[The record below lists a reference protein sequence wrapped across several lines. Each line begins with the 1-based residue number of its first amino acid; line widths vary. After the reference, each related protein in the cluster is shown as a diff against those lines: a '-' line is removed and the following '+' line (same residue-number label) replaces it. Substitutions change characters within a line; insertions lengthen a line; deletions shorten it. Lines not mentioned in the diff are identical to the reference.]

1 MQVVNNNKD
10 CIIEEIVA
18 MISFKT
24 NYKQKS
30 IELFLNLIA
39 FILLDAYF
47 VEIYYL
53 VELCKNHGKEKSA
66 IKKINS
72 QFHHKLK
79 WWLVKKYITI
89 KLY

>member
-1 MQVVNNNKD
+1 MHVVSNNKD

-53 VELCKNHGKEKSA
+53 VEFCKNHGKEKSA
-66 IKKINS
+66 IKELIHNFTTS
-72 QFHHKLK
+72 WNDGLLK
-79 WWLVKKYITI
+79 NI
-89 KLY
+89 